1 MLYMLG
7 VKMNEKNTTFAEI
20 LFGLKEQIELLI
32 EKFDLAI
39 QENKLEELEK

>member
-1 MLYMLG
+1 M
-7 VKMNEKNTTFAEI
+7 VEVTKTFAEV
-20 LFGLKEQIELLI
+20 LLELREQIELLI